1 MWKVFDLVP
10 GWVYAAVCAVL
21 LLVAGGFYVLYARE
35 QVKFA
40 AFKTEVAE
48 ATKKAE
54 EEARAA
60 ERNMQRKAE
69 RIARDAT
76 KREKELAGRVATAA
90 NAAASLRDQIN
101 ALNARPAPADPQS
114 AALAVEARTAREL
127 LGTCSDRYRAVAATA
142 DGLAAQ
148 VTGLQQFTAEV
159 CNAPKD

>member
-1 MWKVFDLVP
+1 MWKLFDLMP

-21 LLVAGGFYVLYARE
+21 LVVAGGSYVLYART
-35 QVKFA
+35 QVAFS
-40 AFKTEVAE
+40 AFKAEVAE

-60 ERNMQRKAE
+60 ERNMQRKTE
-69 RIARDAT
+69 RIARDAA

-114 AALAVEARTAREL
+114 AALAGEARTAREL
-127 LGTCSDRYRAVAATA
+127 LGACSERYRAVAATA
-142 DGLAAQ
+142 DGLASQ
-148 VTGLQQFTAEV
+148 VSGLQQFANDV
-159 CNAPKD
+159 CGAPK